1 MDNSTFFAYICIFKF
16 IMQRQQH
23 SLPTLPPLI
32 NLKQTNRTAAMSKLC
47 LNSRDE
53 LLFIDLEKI
62 AFFKANGNYTNI
74 TYIEGQQQMLTMGL
88 SKIEQV
94 LRTALPQGK
103 PSPFLRLGR
112 SLIINQT
119 YLYSISV
126 VRQRLSLSDFCGH
139 IMSLAV
145 PKQLLRDYKDKIA
158 LLYSGI
164 STK

>member
-1 MDNSTFFAYICIFKF
+1 
-16 IMQRQQH
+16 
-23 SLPTLPPLI
+23 
-32 NLKQTNRTAAMSKLC
+32 MSKLC

-53 LLFIDLEKI
+53 LLFVDLNKI
-62 AFFKANGNYTNI
+62 AFFRANGNYTNI

-88 SKIEQV
+88 SKVEQV

-126 VRQRLSLSDFCGH
+126 VRQRLTLSDFRGH
-139 IMSLAV
+139 TLALAV

-158 LLYSGI
+158 SLYSG
-164 STK
+164 TTAK